1 MDRDPARRTDDDG
14 GCGKKMRGEREG
26 DGPEGAVGEVEGAG
40 LPGGLEDPIHA
51 SGGGGRLR
59 SSDRHCRSSSTS
71 TGLPPAEHN
80 RDHSI

>member
-1 MDRDPARRTDDDG
+1 MMMGDVERRCGEG
-14 GCGKKMRGEREG
+14 GE
-26 DGPEGAVGEVEGAG
+26 GPEGAVGEVEGAG

-59 SSDRHCRSSSTS
+59 SSDRHCRRAELLVDLDRSPSSR
-71 TGLPPAEHN
+71 AEQN